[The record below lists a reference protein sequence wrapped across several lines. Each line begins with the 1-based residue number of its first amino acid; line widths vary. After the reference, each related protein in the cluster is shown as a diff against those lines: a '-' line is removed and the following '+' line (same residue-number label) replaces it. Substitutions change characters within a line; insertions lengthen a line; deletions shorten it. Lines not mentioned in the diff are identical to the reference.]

1 MAILDLSVLST
12 SLDCP
17 SMSSESLV
25 NEDRTSRSI
34 YRTRI
39 WDYLG
44 GKSMVILYIHLPPT
58 AGL

>member
-12 SLDCP
+12 SLDCS

-34 YRTRI
+34 GLGL
-39 WDYLG
+39 LG

-58 AGL
+58 